1 MEQKAGFVSKV
12 VRGAIEHK
20 NIVILFLVLLIG
32 GGIFGLANMDKDE
45 FPTFEIKQG
54 LIAAVYPGADVTRVE
69 EEVGKPLEKFLF
81 SMKEI
86 SRKNTKVVSRDGICY
101 VYTDIT
107 TSADKKNETWSKIR
121 LQLNSF
127 KQTLPPG
134 VLAIVVLDDFS
145 DLTSVLV
152 ALESSDKGYSEM
164 KEYADDLSDRLRAI
178 PELASVKI
186 IGTQSEEIAVNV
198 DMDRLAAYGI
208 SPSSLMLEY
217 QTAGLQALGGALSSE
232 GMSSPVHIR
241 KTVTDEQ
248 ELAEKIIWSST
259 DGRTLRLK
267 DVATI
272 ERRVKEPSSL
282 VSYDGNTA
290 VVLSIS
296 MSPDNNIVAFGKEV
310 DRVLAEFMADA
321 PDSLKVSRITDQPKV
336 VGDSVWSFL
345 RDLVISMLVVIFV
358 MLLLFP
364 MRSAL
369 IASSGVPVCT
379 AVALALMYFFGI
391 CLNTVS
397 LAALIVV
404 LGMIVDD
411 SIITMDG
418 YMDKLG
424 RGMSRLDAATASA
437 QELFS
442 PMFMATFAISA
453 MFFPMTGIITGY
465 LGDFVKTFPWV
476 IAFSLM
482 TSLAYAV
489 LVVPSMEVR
498 FISSARSDSGRG
510 NIITR
515 FQNALFSGLQKGYDF
530 LQDKCFRHP
539 AVTILSGVAAIA
551 LGLLMFSKMNIQ
563 LMPMAARPVFA
574 VEVCLDP
581 SAGIDRMTEVAD
593 SLADMLRRDRRVTSV
608 TEFIGT
614 GTPRF
619 HCTYSPI
626 LPGKNVAQLIVNT
639 KSNKDTETFLDEYG
653 TYFENYFPEA
663 IVRVKQMDYQGVTAP
678 VEVEVYGDDY
688 YAIQAVA
695 DSLKA
700 YMSGL
705 DMLKWVHS
713 DADWFTSGVSL
724 ELDRDEAV
732 RVGVNRTL
740 MNLSLAA
747 GMNGVRL
754 TSLREGDDEI
764 PVNLYSVAM
773 NSDPDYE
780 TISNTLVPTS
790 VPGVAVPVRQVASV
804 SPEWN
809 PVSLVRINGK
819 QAVVV
824 SADMKFGRSQPTAIR
839 AIRKYLASAD
849 IPEGVSVKLGGLN
862 SVNGSVGPEI
872 ALSFIAAVMI
882 LFFFLLFHFKKISL
896 AVLTLI
902 LSTLCLFGASL
913 GLWIFGLDFSMTA
926 VLGLISL
933 VGIIVRNGIL
943 MFEYAE
949 ELRFEQGVPLK
960 EAAEL
965 AGKRRMRPIFLT
977 SCTTALGV
985 LPMIISADSLWMPMG
1000 VVICFGT
1007 MLSVIL
1013 ITLIMP
1019 VSYWQIFRRS
1029 DRQVSVPSPSLSSEA
1044 SVQAE

>member
-1 MEQKAGFVSKV
+1 MEQNKGFVSKI

-20 NIVILFLVLLIG
+20 DIVILFLVLLIG
-32 GGIFGLANMDKDE
+32 SGIFGLLNMNKDE

-69 EEVGKPLEKFLF
+69 EEVGKPLEKMLF

-86 SRKNTKVVSRDGICY
+86 DRKNTKVVSRDGICY
-101 VYTDIT
+101 IYTDIT
-107 TSADKKNETWSKIR
+107 STADKKNETWSKIR
-121 LQLNSF
+121 LQLNAF

-134 VLAIVVLDDFS
+134 VLTIAVIDDFS

-152 ALESSDKGYSEM
+152 AMESSDKGYVEM
-164 KEYADDLSDRLRAI
+164 KEYADDLSDRLRTI
-178 PELASVKI
+178 PELASVKT

-208 SPSSLMLEY
+208 SPTSLMLEY
-217 QTAGLQALGGALSSE
+217 QSTSLQALGGTFSTDWAV
-232 GMSSPVHIR
+232 SPVHVE

-248 ELAEKIIWSST
+248 ELSDKIIWSST
-259 DGRTLRLK
+259 DGQSLRLK

-272 ERRVKEPSSL
+272 ERRVKEPSSV
-282 VSYDGNTA
+282 VSYNGNAA
-290 VVLSIS
+290 VILSIS
-296 MSPDNNIVAFGKEV
+296 MSPDNNIVAFGKDV

-321 PDSLKVSRITDQPKV
+321 PESLTISRITDQPKV
-336 VGDSVWSFL
+336 VEDSVWSFL

-379 AVALALMYFFGI
+379 AVAIALMYFFGI

-424 RGMSRLDAATASA
+424 RGMPRLEAATASA

-489 LVVPSMEVR
+489 LVVPSLETR
-498 FISSARSDSGRG
+498 FITASKSSGD
-510 NIITR
+510 NFLTR
-515 FQNALFSGLQKGYDF
+515 AQNRMFTSLQKGYDH
-530 LQDKCFRHP
+530 LQDKCFRYP
-539 AVTILSGVAAIA
+539 ALTIFSGVAAIA
-551 LGLLMFSKMNIQ
+551 LGLLMFSRMNIQ
-563 LMPMAARPVFA
+563 LMPMAARPMFA

-581 SAGIDRMTEVAD
+581 SAGIDRTTEVAD
-593 SLADMLRRDRRVTSV
+593 SLAVMLRADSRVTSV

-619 HCTYSPI
+619 HCTYNPI

-639 KSNKDTETFLDEYG
+639 KSNKDTEEFLNEYG
-653 TYFENYFPEA
+653 TYFEDYFPEA
-663 IVRVKQMDYQGVTAP
+663 IVRVKQMDYQGVVAP

-688 YAIQAVA
+688 YEIQAVA
-695 DSLKA
+695 DSIKA
-700 YMSGL
+700 YMSSL

-713 DADWFTSGVSL
+713 DANWFTPGVSL
-724 ELDRDEAV
+724 ELDRDEAT
-732 RVGVNRTL
+732 RVGVNRTM
-740 MNLSLAA
+740 MNLSLAGA
-747 GMNGVRL
+747 MNGMQI
-754 TSLREGDDEI
+754 TSIRERDNEI
-764 PVNLYSVAM
+764 PVNLYSA
-773 NSDPDYE
+773 NLDSSEDYGD
-780 TISNTLVPTS
+780 ISNILVPTT
-790 VPGVAVPVRQVASV
+790 VPGVTVPVRQIASV

-809 PVSLVRINGK
+809 PTSLTRIDGK
-819 QAVVV
+819 NVIIIG
-824 SADMKFGRSQPTAIR
+824 ADMKFGRSQPTAIR
-839 AIRKYLASAD
+839 AIKKYLATTD
-849 IPEGVSVKLGGLN
+849 IPEGVTVKFGGLN

-872 ALSFIAAVMI
+872 ALSFFAAIMI

-896 AVLTLI
+896 AVLTLV

-913 GLWIFGLDFSMTA
+913 GMWIFRLDFSMTA

-949 ELRFEQGVPLK
+949 ELRFDHGLPVR
-960 EAAEL
+960 EAAKE

-985 LPMIISADSLWMPMG
+985 LPMIINGDSLWMPMG

-1007 MLSVIL
+1007 LLSVIL

-1019 VSYWQIFRRS
+1019 VSYWQIFHRA
-1029 DRQVSVPSPSLSSEA
+1029 DMKVSVVTSDDNGQME
-1044 SVQAE
+1044 

>member
-1 MEQKAGFVSKV
+1 MEQNDMEQNRGFVSKV
-12 VRGAIEHK
+12 VRGAMEHK

-32 GGIFGLANMDKDE
+32 GGIFGLKDMDKDE

-54 LIAAVYPGADVTRVE
+54 LIAAVYPGADVSQVE
-69 EEVGKPLEKFLF
+69 DEVGKPLEEFLF
-81 SMKEI
+81 TMKEI
-86 SRKNTKVVSRDGICY
+86 NRENTKVVSRDGICY

-107 TSADKKNETWSKIR
+107 TPPDRKNETWSKIR
-121 LQLNSF
+121 LQLNTF

-134 VLAIVVLDDFS
+134 VLALVVLDDFS

-164 KEYADDLSDRLRAI
+164 KEYAEDLSSRLRSI

-208 SPSSLMLEY
+208 SPTSLMLEY
-217 QTAGLQALGGALSSE
+217 QTAGLQVPGGTFSTDYTV
-232 GMSSPVHIR
+232 SPVHVR

-248 ELAEKIIWSST
+248 ELADRIIWSST
-259 DGRTLRLK
+259 DGQTLRLK

-272 ERRVKEPSSL
+272 ERRIKRPSSL
-282 VSYDGNTA
+282 VSYNGNTA
-290 VVLSIS
+290 VILSIS
-296 MSPDNNIVAFGKEV
+296 MSPDNNIVSFGKDV
-310 DRVLAEFMADA
+310 DRVLEEFMDDA
-321 PDSLKVSRITDQPKV
+321 PESLTVSRITDQPKV

-379 AVALALMYFFGI
+379 AVAIALMYFFGI

-424 RGMSRLDAATASA
+424 HGMPRLDAATASA

-465 LGDFVKTFPWV
+465 LGDFVATFPWV
-476 IAFSLM
+476 IAFALM

-489 LVVPSMEVR
+489 LVVPSLETR
-498 FISSARSDSGRG
+498 FITSPKSSGD
-510 NIITR
+510 NFLTR
-515 FQNALFSGLQKGYDF
+515 AQNRMFNALQKGYDF
-530 LQDKCFRHP
+530 LQGKCFRHP
-539 AVTILSGVAAIA
+539 ALTLFCGAAAIA

-574 VEVCLDP
+574 VEVSLDP
-581 SAGIDRMTEVAD
+581 SADLDRTAAVAD
-593 SLADMLRRDRRVTSV
+593 SLAGMLRRDSRVTSV

-619 HCTYSPI
+619 HCTYAPI

-639 KSNKDTETFLDEYG
+639 RSNKDTEEFLSERG

-663 IVRVKQMDYQGVTAP
+663 VVRVKQMDYQGVTAP
-678 VEVEVYGDDY
+678 VEVEIYGEDY
-688 YAIQAVA
+688 DEIKEFA

-700 YMSGL
+700 YMAGL

-713 DADWFTSGVSL
+713 DADWFSSGISL
-724 ELDRDEAV
+724 ELDRDEAT
-732 RVGVNRTL
+732 RVGVNRAL
-740 MNLSLAA
+740 MNLSLATA
-747 GMNGVRL
+747 MNGL
-754 TSLREGDDEI
+754 QITSLREGDSEI
-764 PVNLYSVAM
+764 PVNLYSESLDSGA
-773 NSDPDYE
+773 DYGN
-780 TISNTLVPTS
+780 ISNTLVPTA
-790 VPGVAVPVRQVASV
+790 VPGIMVPVRQVASV
-804 SPEWN
+804 SSEWN
-809 PVSLVRINGK
+809 PSSLTRINGK
-819 QAVVV
+819 QAIVVG
-824 SADMKFGRSQPTAIR
+824 ADMKYGESQPTAVR
-839 AIRKYLASAD
+839 AIKKYLASAD
-849 IPEGVSVKLGGLN
+849 IPEGVSVKFGGLN
-862 SVNGSVGPEI
+862 SVNGLVGPEI
-872 ALSFIAAVMI
+872 ALSFVAAVMI

-896 AVLTLI
+896 AVLTMV

-949 ELRFEQGVPLK
+949 ELRFEHGLSVK
-960 EAAEL
+960 EAAEE

-985 LPMIISADSLWMPMG
+985 LPMIISGDSLWMPMG

-1019 VSYWQIFRRS
+1019 VSYWQIFRS
-1029 DRQVSVPSPSLSSEA
+1029 KTASEVSA
-1044 SVQAE
+1044 NQ

>member
-1 MEQKAGFVSKV
+1 MEQNRGFVSKI
-12 VRGAIEHK
+12 VRGAMEHK

-32 GGIFGLANMDKDE
+32 GGIFGLTDMDKDE

-54 LIAAVYPGADVTRVE
+54 LIAAVYPGADVAQVE
-69 EEVGKPLEKFLF
+69 EEVGKPLEKMLF

-86 SRKNTKVVSRDGICY
+86 NRKNTKVVSRDGICY
-101 VYTDIT
+101 IYTDIT

-121 LQLNSF
+121 LQLNTF

-134 VLAIVVLDDFS
+134 VLAIVVVDDFS

-152 ALESSDKGYSEM
+152 ALESSDKGYMEM
-164 KEYADDLSDRLRAI
+164 KEYADDLSDRLRTI
-178 PELASVKI
+178 PELASVKV

-208 SPSSLMLEY
+208 SPASLMLEY
-217 QTAGLQALGGALSSE
+217 QTSSLQAPGGTFSTDWTVA
-232 GMSSPVHIR
+232 PVHTR

-248 ELAEKIIWSST
+248 ELSDKIIWSST
-259 DGRTLRLK
+259 DGQSLRLK

-272 ERRVKEPSSL
+272 ERRVREPSSA
-282 VSYDGNTA
+282 VSYNGNTA
-290 VVLSIS
+290 VILSIS
-296 MSPDNNIVAFGKEV
+296 MAPDNNIVAFGNDV
-310 DRVLAEFMADA
+310 DRVLSEFMADA
-321 PDSLKVSRITDQPKV
+321 PESLTVSRITDQPKV

-379 AVALALMYFFGI
+379 AVAIALMYFFGI

-424 RGMSRLDAATASA
+424 RGMPRLEAATASA

-489 LVVPSMEVR
+489 LVVPSLETR
-498 FISSARSDSGRG
+498 FITSPKSSGD
-510 NIITR
+510 NFLTR
-515 FQNALFSGLQKGYDF
+515 AQNRMFTALQKGYDHF
-530 LQDKCFRHP
+530 QGKCFRHP
-539 AVTILSGVAAIA
+539 ALTIFSGVAAIA
-551 LGLLMFSKMNIQ
+551 LGLLMFSQMNIQ

-581 SAGIDRMTEVAD
+581 SAGLERTTEVAD
-593 SLADMLRRDRRVTSV
+593 SLAGMLRADRRVTSV

-619 HCTYSPI
+619 HCTYAPI

-639 KSNKDTETFLDEYG
+639 RSNKDTEEFLNEYG

-663 IVRVKQMDYQGVTAP
+663 VVRVKQMDYQGVIAP
-678 VEVEVYGDDY
+678 VEVEVYGDDWY
-688 YAIQAVA
+688 EIQAVA

-700 YMSGL
+700 YMAGL

-724 ELDRDEAV
+724 ELDRDEAT
-732 RVGVNRTL
+732 RVGVNRAL
-740 MNLSLAA
+740 MNLSLAGA
-747 GMNGVRL
+747 MNGL
-754 TSLREGDDEI
+754 QITSIREGDNEI
-764 PVNLYSVAM
+764 PVNLYSA
-773 NSDPDYE
+773 SLDSSEDYGD
-780 TISNTLVPTS
+780 ISNTLVPTA
-790 VPGVAVPVRQVASV
+790 VPGVTVPVRQIASV

-809 PVSLVRINGK
+809 PVSLVRINGE

-824 SADMKFGRSQPTAIR
+824 SADMKFGKSQPTAIR
-839 AIRKYLASAD
+839 AIKKYLAAAD
-849 IPEGVSVKLGGLN
+849 IPDGVTVKFGGLN

-896 AVLTLI
+896 AVLTLV

-949 ELRFEQGVPLK
+949 ELRFEHGLPLK
-960 EAAEL
+960 EAAEE

-985 LPMIISADSLWMPMG
+985 LPMIISGDSLWMPMG

-1007 MLSVIL
+1007 LLSVIL

-1019 VSYWQIFRRS
+1019 VSYWQIFRRT
-1029 DRQVSVPSPSLSSEA
+1029 DRAVPSVSSDAGGKME
-1044 SVQAE
+1044 E